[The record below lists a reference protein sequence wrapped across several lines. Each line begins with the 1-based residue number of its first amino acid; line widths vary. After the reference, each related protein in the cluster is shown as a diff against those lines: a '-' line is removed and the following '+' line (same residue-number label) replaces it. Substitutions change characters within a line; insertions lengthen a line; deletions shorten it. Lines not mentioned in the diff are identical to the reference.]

1 MRRCAISATLREIA
15 GIVRPGD
22 LKRVIM
28 KLPWWLK
35 IVRFYSED
43 SKPIVEL
50 KIHRFAW
57 YCMVGYFTVEALYRY
72 AGIVGRKT

>member
-1 MRRCAISATLREIA
+1 
-15 GIVRPGD
+15 
-22 LKRVIM
+22 M